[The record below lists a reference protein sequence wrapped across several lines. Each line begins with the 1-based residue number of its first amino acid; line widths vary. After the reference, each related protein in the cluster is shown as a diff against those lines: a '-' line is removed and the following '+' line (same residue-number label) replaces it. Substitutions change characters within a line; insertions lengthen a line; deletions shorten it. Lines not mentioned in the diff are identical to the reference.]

1 MSRQTL
7 HVVAMGVA
15 GCGKTTVAQYL
26 ATGLD
31 LEFAEG
37 DDYHPG
43 ANVTK
48 MSSGI
53 ALTDSDR
60 WPWLESLAAWTEQHK
75 EEGRSTVLTC
85 SALKRAYRDVLRS
98 ADPETFFVHLHGEYR
113 LLRERMSKREHFMPA
128 ELLQSQ
134 FDTLEPLEPDESGVE
149 IDVAP
154 SIPEVVVRAIAAVRE
169 HRDAIS

>member
-1 MSRQTL
+1 
-7 HVVAMGVA
+7 MGVA

-26 ATGLD
+26 ATELD

-37 DDYHPG
+37 DEFHPA
-43 ANVTK
+43 ANVKK

-53 ALTDSDR
+53 ALADSDR
-60 WPWLESLAAWTEQHK
+60 WPWLESLATWTKQHK
-75 EEGRSTVLTC
+75 ESGWSTVLTC
-85 SALKRAYRDVLRS
+85 SALRRAYRDVLRA
-98 ADPETFFVHLHGEYR
+98 ADPRTFFVHLHGEHR
-113 LLRERMSKREHFMPA
+113 LLHERMSKREHFMPA

-134 FDTLEPLEPDESGVE
+134 FDTLEPLEPDEYGVV

-154 SIPEVVVRAIAAVRE
+154 SIPEVAARAIAAVRE

>member
-26 ATGLD
+26 ATELD

-37 DDYHPG
+37 DDYHPA

-53 ALTDSDR
+53 ALTDADR
-60 WPWLESLAAWTEQHK
+60 WPWLESLAEWTRQRK
-75 EEGRSTVLTC
+75 EAGRSTVLTC
-85 SALKRAYRDVLRS
+85 SALKRVYRDVLRS
-98 ADPETFFVHLHGEYR
+98 ADPETFFVHLQGEPR
-113 LLRERMSKREHFMPA
+113 LLRERMLKRQHFMPA

-134 FDTLEPLEPDESGVE
+134 FDALEPLEPDEPGVA

-154 SIPEVVVRAIAAVRE
+154 RIPEVVARAIAAVRE
-169 HRDAIS
+169 YRCEE